1 VEDSVKTLTRWRVGS
16 ATHAGRARESNED
29 RLLADTANGIFL
41 VVDGMGGHAAGE
53 IAADIA
59 VREIRETLIGSGEAA
74 SVAIRQAITKANNCI
89 LATAR
94 ENPAWLG
101 MACVLTLAVL
111 DEDTVTWG
119 HVGDSRLY
127 LFQGGVLRKLTRDH
141 SPVGERED
149 RGELSEQE
157 AMRHPRRNEV
167 FRDVGSVPR
176 RTDEEGFIACGSD
189 FFPPDSALLLCSDGL
204 SDALTA
210 EELRMILESFD
221 GDAEAVARQLISAAN
236 QRSGAD
242 NVSAV
247 FIAGPTF
254 AGQKIKAAAEGS
266 PRHTITR
273 VRPKSGRWFSFDP
286 RKNGKLFWL
295 LAGILLG
302 FMIAFGW
309 QHRAEFLAA
318 WSRLVSS
325 WLSQPAR
332 K

>member
-1 VEDSVKTLTRWRVGS
+1 VGS

-29 RLLADTANGIFL
+29 RLLSDAANGIFL

-59 VREIRETLIGSGEAA
+59 LREIRETLMGSGEAA
-74 SVAIRQAITKANNCI
+74 PVAIRQAITKANNCI
-89 LATAR
+89 LATAH
-94 ENPAWLG
+94 ENPAWSG
-101 MACVLTLAVL
+101 MACVLTVAVL
-111 DEDTVTWG
+111 DGDSVTWG

-127 LFQGGVLRKLTRDH
+127 LIHGGLLRKLTRDH
-141 SPVGERED
+141 SPIGERED
-149 RGELSEQE
+149 RGDLSEQE

-176 RTDEEGFIACGSD
+176 RPDEENFIATGSD
-189 FFPPDSALLLCSDGL
+189 LFPPDSALLLCSDGL
-204 SDALTA
+204 TDALTA
-210 EELRMILESFD
+210 EELRTILDSFD
-221 GDAEAVARQLISAAN
+221 GDAEAIARQLIAAAN

-242 NVSAV
+242 NVSVV
-247 FIAGPTF
+247 FIAGPNF
-254 AGQKIKAAAEGS
+254 LGRRAETAIQVS

-286 RKNGKLFWL
+286 RKNGRLFWL

-302 FMIAFGW
+302 FILAFGW
-309 QHRAEFLAA
+309 QHRAELLAA
-318 WSRLVSS
+318 WSGLVSS

>member
-1 VEDSVKTLTRWRVGS
+1 MGS

-29 RLLADTANGIFL
+29 RLLADAANGIFL

-59 VREIRETLIGSGEAA
+59 LREIRETLIRSGEAA
-74 SVAIRQAITKANNCI
+74 PVAIRQAITKANNCI
-89 LATAR
+89 LATAH
-94 ENPAWLG
+94 ENPAWSG
-101 MACVLTLAVL
+101 MACVLTVALL
-111 DEDTVTWG
+111 DGDSVTWG

-127 LFQGGVLRKLTRDH
+127 LIHEGLLRKLTRDH
-141 SPVGERED
+141 SPIGERED
-149 RGELSEQE
+149 RGDLSEQE

-176 RTDEEGFIACGSD
+176 RPDEENFIATGSD
-189 FFPPDSALLLCSDGL
+189 LFPPDSALLLCSDGL
-204 SDALTA
+204 TDALTA
-210 EELRMILESFD
+210 EELRTILDTFA
-221 GDAEAVARQLISAAN
+221 GDAEAIARQLIAAAN

-242 NVSAV
+242 NVSVV
-247 FIAGPTF
+247 FIAGPNF
-254 AGQKIKAAAEGS
+254 LGRRAETTVQVS

-286 RKNGKLFWL
+286 RKNGRLFWL

-302 FMIAFGW
+302 FILAFGW
-309 QHRAEFLAA
+309 QHRAELLAA
-318 WSRLVSS
+318 WSGLVSS